1 MFERPILFYS
11 NYCIHSTNFIN
22 SLIKHL
28 EIYEEFIRINIDV
41 DPETKRRPQT
51 FYEIQNMLNIK
62 ISEIPTII
70 VDNGKYV
77 LTGKEAFKWLKHQI
91 DKIEAERELTPFNPI
106 EMGAFSDT
114 YSSYGSNDMNDAKQQ
129 SFKFINNPD
138 EKINT
143 PQESSDKVSKDEYT
157 KRQSERENFI
167 NITPQNQKALI
178 PQQIQQKQFNNSYTS
193 NKKRGKMS
201 EKQKDFDQRYQQMM
215 MERESL
221 DNPKISKEML
231 DFQSGKLNL

>member
-11 NYCIHSTNFIN
+11 NYCIHSTNFLN

-28 EIYEEFIRINIDV
+28 EIYESFIRINIDV
-41 DPETKRRPQT
+41 DQETKRRPQP
-51 FYEIQNMLNIK
+51 FYEIQKELNIK

-70 VDNGKYV
+70 VDNGQYV

-91 DKIEAERELTPFNPI
+91 DTIEADRELTPFNPV
-106 EMGAFSDT
+106 EMGSFSDT
-114 YSSYGSNDMNDAKQQ
+114 YSNYGSNDMNNAKQQ
-129 SFKFINNPD
+129 SFKFLNNPD

-143 PQESSDKVSKDEYT
+143 PEENSDKISKNDYA

-167 NITPQNQKALI
+167 NIIPQNQKVST
-178 PQQIQQKQFNNSYTS
+178 PQQMQQNQFNKSYSS
-193 NKKRGKMS
+193 NKRGGKMS

-221 DNPKISKEML
+221 QPPI
-231 DFQSGKLNL
+231 

>member
-22 SLIKHL
+22 SLMKHL

-41 DPETKRRPQT
+41 DPETKRRHQA
-51 FYEIQNMLNIK
+51 FYEIQNILNIK

-91 DKIEAERELTPFNPI
+91 DKIESERELTPFNPI

-129 SFKFINNPD
+129 SFKFLNNPD

-143 PQESSDKVSKDEYT
+143 PQESSDKISKEEYT
-157 KRQSERENFI
+157 RRQSERENFI
-167 NITPQNQKALI
+167 NIV
-178 PQQIQQKQFNNSYTS
+178 PQQTQQKQFNNSY
-193 NKKRGKMS
+193 KKRGKMS

-215 MERESL
+215 MEREAL
-221 DNPKISKEML
+221 DNPKLKPQTIN
-231 DFQSGKLNL
+231 FQS

>member
-28 EIYEEFIRINIDV
+28 EIYESFIRINIDV
-41 DPETKRRPQT
+41 DPETKRRPEA
-51 FYEIQNMLNIK
+51 FYEIQTTLNIK

-114 YSSYGSNDMNDAKQQ
+114 YSNYGSNDINNAKQQ
-129 SFKFINNPD
+129 SFKFLNNPD

-143 PQESSDKVSKDEYT
+143 PQESSDKISKDDYT
-157 KRQSERENFI
+157 KRQSERENFS
-167 NITPQNQKALI
+167 NIIPQNQKVSS
-178 PQQIQQKQFNNSYTS
+178 PQQIQQKQFNKSYTS
-193 NKKRGKMS
+193 SKRGGKMS

-215 MERESL
+215 MEREAL
-221 DNPKISKEML
+221 EPPN
-231 DFQSGKLNL
+231 LNVNANN